1 MSLLYPEFLWALLLN
16 IIPIFIHLFNYQK
29 HETIYFSDVTLFKDI
44 EEKTKKRSQ
53 LKNILLLLSRILLVS
68 SIVLAFCFPYEKNDK
83 INNYENLKK
92 IGIYLDNSFSMSRL
106 NKNQSLLESAKD
118 DLMKLIDNLPD
129 NTEYIFTTNN
139 KLKNK
144 PYSIRKNEL
153 KKEIIKTAYSP
164 ISLTYSEII
173 DIQKEQF
180 KGDIINTFWLT
191 DLQKNSFDLSNH
203 KLVKNDQIN
212 LLKYSSND
220 MGNLSID
227 SVWFQESNRQIKKNE
242 TIQVKAT
249 NHSNSEL
256 EFQIKLNINNGEV
269 LNQSYT
275 KIKPLESKIIE
286 FIFSVD
292 TNGEKIGKLSIISND
307 MNSIKYDDNYYFSYS
322 INENFKV
329 VNLYEGDNESNSYL
343 KALFSSVE
351 KTKYEEVNFREGYND
366 YDLNADLIILNE
378 LINIDKQLIN
388 TITPNKNILILPSTS
403 KNSDYKNLNN
413 FLNIK
418 FSSLKNSKLELDIE
432 SVDKNYFKN
441 IFSSFNGNINL
452 PYFNYHYLVSK
463 NPNANYL
470 INFSNGDPF
479 LIKYSESNRDFFYLT
494 SNLNDSV
501 SNFKEHAL
509 FVPIMLRIKEKSSS
523 DFIKQYDI
531 NHLDRI
537 RIKNEF
543 QQNGD
548 VKIINNLE
556 LPTISF
562 FPKVSNSKGNSL
574 IFLEN
579 EIEFS
584 GHYYLMKKDSLIDV
598 ISVNG
603 TQSESEMNFIKNKEF
618 NQEIIN
624 LNIEEN
630 IKFWN
635 ISEKRYPEIISLKSN
650 NNEYWKY
657 FILLGIVFLIL
668 EIIIIKKFT

>member
-153 KKEIIKTAYSP
+153 KKEIIKTGYSP

-275 KIKPLESKIIE
+275 KIKPYESKIIE

-292 TNGEKIGKLSIISND
+292 TNGKKIGKLSIISND

-329 VNLYEGDNESNSYL
+329 VNLYEGDNGSNSYL

-388 TITPNKNILILPSTS
+388 TLTPNKNILILPSTS
-403 KNSDYKNLNN
+403 ENSDYKNLNN

-479 LIKYSESNRDFFYLT
+479 LIKYSQSNRDFFYLT

-618 NQEIIN
+618 NQEITN

>member
-212 LLKYSSND
+212 LLKYSSNE

-275 KIKPLESKIIE
+275 KIKPYESKIIE

-292 TNGEKIGKLSIISND
+292 TNGKKIGKLSIISND

>member
-275 KIKPLESKIIE
+275 KIKPYESKIIE

-292 TNGEKIGKLSIISND
+292 TNGKKIGKLSIISND

-403 KNSDYKNLNN
+403 ENSDYKNLNT
-413 FLNIK
+413 FLKIK

>member
-118 DLMKLIDNLPD
+118 DLMKLIDNLPE

-203 KLVKNDQIN
+203 KLVKSDQIN

-275 KIKPLESKIIE
+275 KIKPYESKIIE

-292 TNGEKIGKLSIISND
+292 TNGKKIGKLSIISND
-307 MNSIKYDDNYYFSYS
+307 LNSIKYDDNYYFSYS

-403 KNSDYKNLNN
+403 ANSDYKNLNT
-413 FLNIK
+413 FLKIK

-635 ISEKRYPEIISLKSN
+635 ISEKIYPEIISLKSN

>member
-16 IIPIFIHLFNYQK
+16 IVPIFIHLFNYQK

-68 SIVLAFCFPYEKNDK
+68 SIVLAFCFPYEKNNK

-118 DLMKLIDNLPD
+118 DLMKLIDNLPE

-203 KLVKNDQIN
+203 KLVKSDQIN

-275 KIKPLESKIIE
+275 KIKPYESKIIE

-292 TNGEKIGKLSIISND
+292 TNGKKIGKLSIISND
-307 MNSIKYDDNYYFSYS
+307 LNSIKYDDNYYFSYS

>member
-1 MSLLYPEFLWALLLN
+1 M
-16 IIPIFIHLFNYQK
+16 
-29 HETIYFSDVTLFKDI
+29 
-44 EEKTKKRSQ
+44 
-53 LKNILLLLSRILLVS
+53 
-68 SIVLAFCFPYEKNDK
+68 
-83 INNYENLKK
+83 
-92 IGIYLDNSFSMSRL
+92 
-106 NKNQSLLESAKD
+106 
-118 DLMKLIDNLPD
+118 
-129 NTEYIFTTNN
+129 
-139 KLKNK
+139 
-144 PYSIRKNEL
+144 
-153 KKEIIKTAYSP
+153 
-164 ISLTYSEII
+164 
-173 DIQKEQF
+173 
-180 KGDIINTFWLT
+180 
-191 DLQKNSFDLSNH
+191 
-203 KLVKNDQIN
+203 
-212 LLKYSSND
+212 
-220 MGNLSID
+220 
-227 SVWFQESNRQIKKNE
+227 
-242 TIQVKAT
+242 
-249 NHSNSEL
+249 
-256 EFQIKLNINNGEV
+256 
-269 LNQSYT
+269 
-275 KIKPLESKIIE
+275 
-286 FIFSVD
+286 
-292 TNGEKIGKLSIISND
+292 
-307 MNSIKYDDNYYFSYS
+307 
-322 INENFKV
+322 
-329 VNLYEGDNESNSYL
+329 
-343 KALFSSVE
+343 
-351 KTKYEEVNFREGYND
+351 
-366 YDLNADLIILNE
+366 
-378 LINIDKQLIN
+378 
-388 TITPNKNILILPSTS
+388 
-403 KNSDYKNLNN
+403 
-413 FLNIK
+413 
-418 FSSLKNSKLELDIE
+418 
-432 SVDKNYFKN
+432 
-441 IFSSFNGNINL
+441 
-452 PYFNYHYLVSK
+452 
-463 NPNANYL
+463 

-668 EIIIIKKFT
+668 EIIIIKKFI

>member
-16 IIPIFIHLFNYQK
+16 IVPIFIHLFNYQK

-275 KIKPLESKIIE
+275 KIKPYESKIIE

-292 TNGEKIGKLSIISND
+292 TNGKKIGKLSIISND

>member
-16 IIPIFIHLFNYQK
+16 IVPIFIHLFNYQK

-68 SIVLAFCFPYEKNDK
+68 SIVLAFCFPYEKNNK

-153 KKEIIKTAYSP
+153 KKEIIKTGYSP

-275 KIKPLESKIIE
+275 KIKPYESKIIE

-292 TNGEKIGKLSIISND
+292 TNGKKIGKLSIISND

-403 KNSDYKNLNN
+403 ENSDYKNLNN

>member
-212 LLKYSSND
+212 LLKYSSNE

-275 KIKPLESKIIE
+275 KIKPYESKIIE

>member
-16 IIPIFIHLFNYQK
+16 IVPIFIHLFNYQK

-144 PYSIRKNEL
+144 PYYIRKNEL

-275 KIKPLESKIIE
+275 KIKPYESKIIE

-292 TNGEKIGKLSIISND
+292 TNGKKIGKLSIISND

>member
-242 TIQVKAT
+242 TIQVKTT

>member
-68 SIVLAFCFPYEKNDK
+68 SIVLAFCFPYKKSNK
-83 INNYENLKK
+83 INNYKNLKK

-106 NKNQSLLESAKD
+106 NKNQSLLETAKD
-118 DLMKLIDNLPD
+118 DLMKLIDNLPEK
-129 NTEYIFTTNN
+129 TEYIFTTNN
-139 KLKNK
+139 KLLNK

-153 KKEIIKTAYSP
+153 KKEIINTVYSP

-180 KGDIINTFWLT
+180 KGDIINTFWFT
-191 DLQKNSFDLSNH
+191 DLQDNSFNLSNNN
-203 KLVKNDQIN
+203 LVENDHIN
-212 LLKYSSND
+212 LLKYSSD
-220 MGNLSID
+220 SEGNLTID
-227 SVWFQESNRQIKKNE
+227 SVWFVESNRQIKKNE
-242 TIQVKAT
+242 ALKVKAT

-256 EFQIKLNINNGEV
+256 EFQIKLNIDNGEV
-269 LNQSYT
+269 LSQSYT
-275 KIKPLESKIIE
+275 KIKPYESKIIE

-292 TNGEKIGKLSIISND
+292 TKGEKMGKLTILSND

-322 INENFKV
+322 LNEHFKI
-329 VNLYEGDNESNSYL
+329 VNLHNGDNESNSYL

-351 KTKYEEVNFREGYND
+351 KTKYEEVNFKEGYND

-378 LINIDKQLIN
+378 LKNIDKQLLN
-388 TITPNKNILILPSTS
+388 TILSNKNILILPSIS
-403 KNSDYKNLNN
+403 ENLEYQELND

-418 FSSLKNSKLELDIE
+418 FNKLKDSKLELDFE
-432 SVDKNYFKN
+432 SFDKNYFKN
-441 IFSSFNGNINL
+441 IFSSFNGNIDL
-452 PYFNYHYLVSK
+452 PYFNYHYILSK
-463 NPNANYL
+463 TPNSNYL
-470 INFSNGDPF
+470 INFSNGDPL
-479 LIKYSESNRDFFYLT
+479 LIKYSEKNSDFYYFT
-494 SNLNDSV
+494 SNLNSSV

-523 DFIKQYDI
+523 DFIKQYEI
-531 NHLDRI
+531 NKLNSI
-537 RIKNEF
+537 RVKKEF

-548 VKIINNLE
+548 IKIINDLKK
-556 LPTISF
+556 PTISF
-562 FPKVSNSKGNSL
+562 FPKVSTNKGIS
-574 IFLEN
+574 IIYLEN
-579 EIEFS
+579 EIQFS

-598 ISVNG
+598 VSVNG
-603 TQSESEMNFIKNKEF
+603 TKSESEMNFIKNNEF
-618 NQEIIN
+618 TQEITNLKLEQNIN
-624 LNIEEN
+624 
-630 IKFWN
+630 FWN
-635 ISEKRYPEIISLKSN
+635 ISEKKYPEIISLKKN

-657 FILLGIVFLIL
+657 FILLGIIFLIL

>member
-16 IIPIFIHLFNYQK
+16 IVPIFIHLFNYQK

-68 SIVLAFCFPYEKNDK
+68 SIVLAFCFPYEKNNK

-118 DLMKLIDNLPD
+118 DLMKLIDNLPE

-203 KLVKNDQIN
+203 KLVKSDQIN

-275 KIKPLESKIIE
+275 KIKPYESKIIE

-292 TNGEKIGKLSIISND
+292 TNGKKLGKLSIISND

-562 FPKVSNSKGNSL
+562 FPKVSNSKRNSL

-657 FILLGIVFLIL
+657 FIFLGIVFLIL

>member
-153 KKEIIKTAYSP
+153 KKEIIKTGYSP

-249 NHSNSEL
+249 NHSYSEL

-292 TNGEKIGKLSIISND
+292 TNGEKLGKLSIISND

-329 VNLYEGDNESNSYL
+329 VNLYEGDNGSNSYL

-388 TITPNKNILILPSTS
+388 TLTPNKNILILPSTS
-403 KNSDYKNLNN
+403 ENSDYKNLNI

-418 FSSLKNSKLELDIE
+418 FSSLKNSKLELDVE

-479 LIKYSESNRDFFYLT
+479 LIKYSESNQDFYYLT

-618 NQEIIN
+618 NQEITN

>member
-153 KKEIIKTAYSP
+153 KKEIIKTGYSP

-242 TIQVKAT
+242 TIQVKTT

-275 KIKPLESKIIE
+275 KIKPYESKIIE

-292 TNGEKIGKLSIISND
+292 TNGKKIGKLSIISND

-635 ISEKRYPEIISLKSN
+635 ISEKIYPEIISLKSN

-668 EIIIIKKFT
+668 EIIIIKKYT

>member
-275 KIKPLESKIIE
+275 KIKPYESKIIE

-292 TNGEKIGKLSIISND
+292 TNGKKIGKLSIISND
-307 MNSIKYDDNYYFSYS
+307 LNSIKYDDNYYFSYS

-403 KNSDYKNLNN
+403 ANSDYKNLNT
-413 FLNIK
+413 FLKIK

-635 ISEKRYPEIISLKSN
+635 ISEKIYPEIISLKSN

>member
-118 DLMKLIDNLPD
+118 DLMKLIDNLPE

-203 KLVKNDQIN
+203 KLVKSDQIN

-275 KIKPLESKIIE
+275 KIKPYESKIIE

-292 TNGEKIGKLSIISND
+292 TNGKKIGKLSIISND
-307 MNSIKYDDNYYFSYS
+307 LNSIKYDDNYYFSYS

>member
-153 KKEIIKTAYSP
+153 KKEIIKTGYSP

-203 KLVKNDQIN
+203 KLVKSDQIN

-292 TNGEKIGKLSIISND
+292 TSGKKIGKLSIISND

>member
-153 KKEIIKTAYSP
+153 KKEIIKTGYSP

-242 TIQVKAT
+242 PIQVKAT

-275 KIKPLESKIIE
+275 KIKPYESKIIE

-635 ISEKRYPEIISLKSN
+635 ISEKIYPEIISLKSN

-668 EIIIIKKFT
+668 EIIIIKKYT

>member
-1 MSLLYPEFLWALLLN
+1 
-16 IIPIFIHLFNYQK
+16 
-29 HETIYFSDVTLFKDI
+29 
-44 EEKTKKRSQ
+44 
-53 LKNILLLLSRILLVS
+53 
-68 SIVLAFCFPYEKNDK
+68 
-83 INNYENLKK
+83 
-92 IGIYLDNSFSMSRL
+92 
-106 NKNQSLLESAKD
+106 
-118 DLMKLIDNLPD
+118 
-129 NTEYIFTTNN
+129 
-139 KLKNK
+139 
-144 PYSIRKNEL
+144 
-153 KKEIIKTAYSP
+153 
-164 ISLTYSEII
+164 
-173 DIQKEQF
+173 
-180 KGDIINTFWLT
+180 
-191 DLQKNSFDLSNH
+191 
-203 KLVKNDQIN
+203 
-212 LLKYSSND
+212 

-275 KIKPLESKIIE
+275 KIKPYESKIIE

>member
-180 KGDIINTFWLT
+180 NGDIINTFWLT

-203 KLVKNDQIN
+203 KLVKSDQIN

-275 KIKPLESKIIE
+275 KIKPYESKIIE

-292 TNGEKIGKLSIISND
+292 TNGKKIGKLSIISND
-307 MNSIKYDDNYYFSYS
+307 LNSIKYDDNYYFSYS

>member
-68 SIVLAFCFPYEKNDK
+68 SIVLAFCFPYEKNHK
-83 INNYENLKK
+83 INNYENLKI

-153 KKEIIKTAYSP
+153 KKEIIKTGYSP

-212 LLKYSSND
+212 LLKYSSNE

-275 KIKPLESKIIE
+275 KIKPYESKIIE

>member
-118 DLMKLIDNLPD
+118 DLMKLIDNLPE

-212 LLKYSSND
+212 LLKYSSNE

-242 TIQVKAT
+242 TIQVKTT
-249 NHSNSEL
+249 NHPNSEL

-275 KIKPLESKIIE
+275 KIKPYESKIIE

-292 TNGEKIGKLSIISND
+292 TNGKKIGKLSIISND

>member
-68 SIVLAFCFPYEKNDK
+68 SIVLAFCFPYEKNNK

-212 LLKYSSND
+212 LLKYSSNE

-275 KIKPLESKIIE
+275 KIKPYESKIIE

-292 TNGEKIGKLSIISND
+292 TNGKKIGKLSIISND

>member
-68 SIVLAFCFPYEKNDK
+68 SIVLAFCFPYEKNNK

-191 DLQKNSFDLSNH
+191 DLQKNSFDLSKH

-403 KNSDYKNLNN
+403 ENSDYKNLNN

-470 INFSNGDPF
+470 INFSNSDPF
-479 LIKYSESNRDFFYLT
+479 LIKYSESNRDFYYLT

-537 RIKNEF
+537 RIKDEF

-618 NQEIIN
+618 NQEITN

-668 EIIIIKKFT
+668 EIIIIKKFI

>member
-118 DLMKLIDNLPD
+118 DLIKLIDNLPD

-180 KGDIINTFWLT
+180 NGDIINTFWLT

-292 TNGEKIGKLSIISND
+292 TNGKKIGKLSIISND

-418 FSSLKNSKLELDIE
+418 FSSLKNSKLELEIE

>member
-118 DLMKLIDNLPD
+118 DLMKLIDNLPE

-203 KLVKNDQIN
+203 KLVKSDQIN

-292 TNGEKIGKLSIISND
+292 TNGKKIGKLSIISND
-307 MNSIKYDDNYYFSYS
+307 LNSIKYDDNYYFSYS

>member
-16 IIPIFIHLFNYQK
+16 IVPIFIHLFNYQK

-292 TNGEKIGKLSIISND
+292 TNGKKIGKLSIISND

>member
-16 IIPIFIHLFNYQK
+16 IVPIFIHLFNYQK

-68 SIVLAFCFPYEKNDK
+68 SIVLAFCFPYEKNNK

-203 KLVKNDQIN
+203 KLVKSDQIN

-275 KIKPLESKIIE
+275 KIKPYESKIIE

-292 TNGEKIGKLSIISND
+292 TNGKKIGKLSIISND

-562 FPKVSNSKGNSL
+562 FPKVSNSKRNSL

>member
-83 INNYENLKK
+83 INNYENLKI

-153 KKEIIKTAYSP
+153 KKEIIKTGYSP

-212 LLKYSSND
+212 LLKYSSNE

-275 KIKPLESKIIE
+275 KIKPYESKIIE

-292 TNGEKIGKLSIISND
+292 TNGKKIGKLSIISND

>member
-153 KKEIIKTAYSP
+153 KKEIIKTGYSP

-275 KIKPLESKIIE
+275 KIKPYESKIIE

-292 TNGEKIGKLSIISND
+292 TNGKKIGKLSIISND

>member
-153 KKEIIKTAYSP
+153 KKEIIKTGYSP

-191 DLQKNSFDLSNH
+191 DLQKNSFYLSNH

-292 TNGEKIGKLSIISND
+292 TNGKKIGKLSIISND

-403 KNSDYKNLNN
+403 ENSDYKNLNN

-668 EIIIIKKFT
+668 EITIIKKFT

>member
-16 IIPIFIHLFNYQK
+16 IVPIFIHLFNYQK

-275 KIKPLESKIIE
+275 KIKPYESKIIE

>member
-68 SIVLAFCFPYEKNDK
+68 SIVLAFCFPYEKNNK

-118 DLMKLIDNLPD
+118 DLIKLIDNLPD

-180 KGDIINTFWLT
+180 NGDIINTFWLT

-275 KIKPLESKIIE
+275 KIKPYESKIIE

-292 TNGEKIGKLSIISND
+292 TNGKKIGKLSIISND

>member
-203 KLVKNDQIN
+203 KLVKSDQIN
-212 LLKYSSND
+212 LLKYSSNE

-275 KIKPLESKIIE
+275 KIKPYESKIIE

>member
-16 IIPIFIHLFNYQK
+16 IVPIFIHLFNYQK

-153 KKEIIKTAYSP
+153 KKEIIKTGYSP

-203 KLVKNDQIN
+203 KLVKSDQIN

-275 KIKPLESKIIE
+275 KIKPYESKIIE

-292 TNGEKIGKLSIISND
+292 TNGKKIGKLSIISND

>member
-212 LLKYSSND
+212 LLKYSSNE

-292 TNGEKIGKLSIISND
+292 TNGKKIGKLSIISDD